1 MLLGTDAGQAYSE
14 QQLRDMLSAAGTRK
28 IQRLPVQTPNDSGII
43 TAII

>member
-1 MLLGTDAGQAYSE
+1 MLLRTDAGRAYSE
-14 QQLRDMLSAAGTRK
+14 QHLRDMLAAAGAKT